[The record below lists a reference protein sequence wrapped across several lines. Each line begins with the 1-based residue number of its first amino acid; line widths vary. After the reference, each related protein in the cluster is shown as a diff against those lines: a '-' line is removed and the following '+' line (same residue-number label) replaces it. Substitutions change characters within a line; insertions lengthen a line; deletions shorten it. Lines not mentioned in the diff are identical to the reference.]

1 MFDELSAWEELQAP
15 TEPIK
20 TLNLYPYQDKFITG
34 CRNARASVQKRLV
47 AYLPTGG
54 GKTVVAIGIVKM
66 AQEKGKR
73 VAFVCN
79 RVQLIQ
85 QTSENFTAYGIK
97 HGIIQ
102 GSNTRDHDADVV
114 VASIQT
120 LAKRGMDDYDLL
132 ILDEC
137 HACAGTKA
145 YAEIMRGKVT
155 VGLTATPYQ
164 KGLGR
169 VVPSLGGPLF
179 ESIVAGVT
187 MRELIDTGYLVDA
200 DVWAPAD
207 PDLRGVKTV
216 AGDYQ
221 EDQLG
226 EAMDKAQLVGDIVSH
241 WLKLAPGTQTM
252 VFAVNIAHSRHICDQ
267 FKANGIAAVHVDYHM
282 TDEEKQAIYA
292 DFKAGRSMVLCNCAL
307 LSEGAD
313 FPACET
319 LILARPTKSKVRYV
333 QMFGRVLRTS
343 KETGKTRATV
353 LDHSGT
359 VKRLGFPWD
368 FSVTHLDDG
377 KPKKSSGGDQEKPE
391 PLPKPCPNCHY
402 MKPPR
407 TPVCPSCGFES
418 RMPNEVE
425 TAEGELVQ
433 LRGKKPKAQTR
444 LADMGKPSVYG
455 QLCQIAKDRQ
465 KSEKWILAQYKGI
478 FGTWPRQEYRLEPPS
493 PELLSW
499 IHSRNIAWAK
509 SQRSTA

>member
-1 MFDELSAWEELQAP
+1 MSADLDLWEELQGYP
-15 TEPIK
+15 EPK
-20 TLNLYPYQDKFITG
+20 SFTMHPYQEKLVRG
-34 CRNARASVQKRLV
+34 CRNAIANGQKRV
-47 AYLPTGG
+47 IAYLPTAG
-54 GKTVVAIGIVKM
+54 GKTVVAMGIVKN
-66 AQEKGKR
+66 ALEKGKR
-73 VAFVCN
+73 IAFVCN

-85 QTSENFTAYGIK
+85 QTSEKFNTYGIR

-102 GSNTRDHDADVV
+102 GSNTRDPRASVV

-120 LAKRGMDDYDLL
+120 LDKRGMDDYDLL

-145 YAEIMRGKVT
+145 YAEIMRGKIT
-155 VGLTATPYQ
+155 IGLTATPYQ

-169 VVPSLGGPLF
+169 VIPSLGGPLF
-179 ESIVAGVT
+179 EGIVAGVT

-207 PDLRGVKTV
+207 PDLRGVKVV

-226 EAMDKAQLVGDIVSH
+226 QAMDKAPLVGDIVSH
-241 WLKLAPGTQTM
+241 WFKLSPNRQTM
-252 VFAVNIAHSRHICDQ
+252 VFAVNIAHSKHICAQ
-267 FKANGIAAVHVDYHM
+267 FLAAGVAAVHVDYHM

-343 KETGKTRATV
+343 VETGKTRAIV

-368 FSVTHLDDG
+368 FAVTHLDDR
-377 KPKKSSGGDQEKPE
+377 KHKESAACEADKPE
-391 PLPKPCPNCHY
+391 PLPKACPKCHFV
-402 MKPPR
+402 KPPK
-407 TPVCPSCGFES
+407 TPECPSCGFKAERPS
-418 RMPNEVE
+418 DVE

-433 LRGKKPKAQTR
+433 VRGKKPKAQVQ
-444 LADMGKPSVYG
+444 LHDMGKSSIYG
-455 QLCQIAKDRQ
+455 QLCQLAHDRK
-465 KSEKWILAQYKGI
+465 KSEKWVIANYKGI
-478 FGTWPRQEYRLEPPS
+478 FGTWPRQEYHLVTPT

-499 IHSRNIAWAK
+499 IHSKNIAWAK
-509 SQRSTA
+509 SKRAA

>member
-1 MFDELSAWEELQAP
+1 MAFDLDLWQELQAIP
-15 TEPIK
+15 EPLEF
-20 TLNLYPYQDKFITG
+20 TLHPYQEKLVNG
-34 CRNARASVQKRLV
+34 CRHAMASGLKRIV
-47 AYLPTGG
+47 AYLPTAG
-54 GKTVVAIGIVKM
+54 GKTMVAMGIVKN
-66 AQEKGKR
+66 AREKGKR

-85 QTSENFTAYGIK
+85 QTSQKFTDYGIG
-97 HGIIQ
+97 HGVIQ
-102 GSNTRDHDADVV
+102 GANTRDPHADVV

-120 LAKRGMDDYDLL
+120 LDKRGMDDYDLL

-145 YAEIMRGKVT
+145 YAEIMRGKLT
-155 VGLTATPYQ
+155 IGLTATPYQ

-169 VVPSLGGPLF
+169 VVPALGGPLF
-179 ESIVAGVT
+179 ETIVAGVT
-187 MRELIDTGYLVDA
+187 MRELINSGFLVDA

-207 PDLRGVKTV
+207 PDLRGVKVV

-226 EAMDKAQLVGDIVSH
+226 VAMNQAPLVGDIVSH
-241 WLKLAPGTQTM
+241 WFKLSHNRQTM
-252 VFAVNIAHSRHICDQ
+252 VFAVNIAHSKHICQQ
-267 FKANGIAAVHVDYHM
+267 FKDNGIDAVHVDYHM

-319 LILARPTKSKVRYV
+319 LILARPTRSKVRFV

-343 KETGKTRATV
+343 ADTGKTRAIV

-368 FSVTHLDDG
+368 FSVTSLDDG
-377 KPKKSSGGDQEKPE
+377 KPKRSEGSDKEKPE
-391 PLPKPCPNCHY
+391 PLPKACPKCHF
-402 MKPPR
+402 MKPPK
-407 TPVCPSCGFES
+407 TPECPSCGFKAE
-418 RMPNEVE
+418 RPNEVE
-425 TAEGELVQ
+425 TEDGELVQ

-444 LADMGKPSVYG
+444 LQDMGRASIYG
-455 QLCQIAKDRQ
+455 QLCQLARQ
-465 KSEKWILAQYKGI
+465 RGKSEKWVLAQYKGI
-478 FGTWPRQEYRLEPPS
+478 FGTWPRQEYRLEAPT

-499 IHSRNIAWAK
+499 VHSKNIAWAK
-509 SQRSTA
+509 SQRAA

>member
-1 MFDELSAWEELQAP
+1 MIDEASVWAELQAP

-20 TLNLYPYQDKFITG
+20 SLSLYPYQEKLIAG
-34 CRNARASVQKRLV
+34 CRKALATGQKRV
-47 AYLPTGG
+47 IAYLPTAG
-54 GKTVVAIGIVKM
+54 GKTVVAVGIVKM

-73 VAFVCN
+73 VAFICN

-85 QTSENFTAYGIK
+85 QTSEKFASYGIK

-102 GSNTRDHDADVV
+102 GANTRDHREDVV

-120 LAKRGMDDYDLL
+120 IDRRGFDDYDLL

-145 YAEIMRGKVT
+145 YEKIMKGKVSI
-155 VGLTATPYQ
+155 GLTATSYQ

-169 VVPSLGGPLF
+169 NIPTLGGPLF

-187 MRELIDTGYLVDA
+187 MRELIETGYLVDA

-207 PDLRGVKTV
+207 PDLKGVKTV

-226 EAMDKAQLVGDIVSH
+226 AAMNKAQLVGDIVAHWFKLSH
-241 WLKLAPGTQTM
+241 GKQTM

-282 TDEEKQAIYA
+282 SDEEKRAIYA
-292 DFKAGRSMVLCNCAL
+292 DFKAGKSMVLCNCAL

-343 KETGKTRATV
+343 KETGKVRALV

-359 VKRLGFPWD
+359 VQRLGFPWD

-377 KPKKSSGGDQEKPE
+377 KPKKSTGGEQEKPE
-391 PLPKPCPNCHY
+391 PLPKPCPHCHY

-407 TPVCPSCGFES
+407 TPKCPSCGFES
-418 RMPNEVE
+418 RRPNEVE
-425 TAEGELVQ
+425 TADGELVQ
-433 LRGKKPKAQTR
+433 LRGKKPKAQVR
-444 LADMGKPSVYG
+444 LQEMGKASIYA
-455 QLCQIAKDRQ
+455 QLCQIAADRSKQ
-465 KSEKWILAQYKGI
+465 EKWINANYKDI
-478 FGTWPRQEYRLEPPS
+478 FGTWPRQERRMEEPT

-499 IHSRNIAWAK
+499 IRHKNIAWAK
-509 SQRSTA
+509 GHGRVA

>member
-1 MFDELSAWEELQAP
+1 MSFDQDFYEDLHPPVHSF
-15 TEPIK
+15 
-20 TLNLYPYQDKFITG
+20 TLHPYQDRLVTG
-34 CRNARASVQKRLV
+34 CRTAMARGMKRIV
-47 AYLPTGG
+47 AYLPTAG
-54 GKTVVAIGIVKM
+54 GKTVVAIGIVKN
-66 AQEKGKR
+66 AIEKGKR

-85 QTSENFTAYGIK
+85 QTSEKFTTYGIR

-102 GSNTRDHDADVV
+102 GSNTRDPHADVV

-120 LAKRGMDDYDLL
+120 LDKRGMDDYDLL

-145 YAEIMRGKVT
+145 YAEIMKGKLT
-155 VGLTATPYQ
+155 IGLTATPYQ

-169 VVPSLGGPLF
+169 NIPDLGGPLF
-179 ESIVAGVT
+179 ETIVAGVT
-187 MRELIDTGYLVDA
+187 MRGLIDTGYLVDA

-207 PDLRGVKTV
+207 PDLRGVKVV

-226 EAMDKAQLVGDIVSH
+226 AAMDKAPLVGDIVSH
-241 WLKLAPGTQTM
+241 WFKLAHNKQTM
-252 VFAVNIAHSRHICDQ
+252 VFAVNIAHSKHICKQ
-267 FKANGIAAVHVDYHM
+267 FRDAGVEAVHVDYHM
-282 TDEEKQAIYA
+282 TDEEKQGIYA

-313 FPACET
+313 FPACEA
-319 LILARPTKSKVRYV
+319 LILARPTRSKVRFV

-343 KETGKTRATV
+343 AETGKTRAIV

-377 KPKKSSGGDQEKPE
+377 KHKESAGCEADKPE
-391 PLPKPCPNCHY
+391 PLPKACIKCAF
-402 MKPPR
+402 MKPPK
-407 TPVCPSCGFES
+407 TPVCPSCGFKAEKPS
-418 RMPNEVE
+418 DIE
-425 TAEGELVQ
+425 TEEGELVQ
-433 LRGKKPKAQTR
+433 VRGKKPKAQTQ
-444 LADMGKPSVYG
+444 LIDMGKPSIYG
-455 QLCQIAKDRQ
+455 QLCQVASDRK
-465 KSEKWILAQYKGI
+465 KSDGWIKANYKNI
-478 FGTWPRQEYRLEPPS
+478 FGTWPRQDYHLVTPT

-499 IHSRNIAWAK
+499 IHSKNIAWAK
-509 SQRSTA
+509 SRRVA

>member
-1 MFDELSAWEELQAP
+1 MFDELGIWDLLQ
-15 TEPIK
+15 EPQPEVK
-20 TLNLYPYQDKFITG
+20 TITLHPYQQKLVDG
-34 CRNARASVQKRLV
+34 CRSEIASGKKRII
-47 AYLPTGG
+47 AYLPTAG
-54 GKTVVAIGIVKM
+54 GKTMVSMGIIKM
-66 AQEKGKR
+66 SRSKGKR

-85 QTSENFTAYGIK
+85 QTSDKFREYGIQ
-97 HGIIQ
+97 HGVIQ

-120 LAKRGMDDYDLL
+120 LNKRGMVDYDLL

-137 HACAGTKA
+137 HACPGTKA
-145 YAEIMRGKVT
+145 YAEIMRGKIT
-155 VGLTATPYQ
+155 IGLTATPYQ
-164 KGLGR
+164 RGMGR
-169 VVPSLGGPLF
+169 VVETVGGPLF

-187 MRELIDTGYLVDA
+187 MRELIDAGYLVDA

-226 EAMDKAQLVGDIVSH
+226 DAMNKAQLVGDIVSH
-241 WLKLAPGTQTM
+241 WLKLSYGKQTM

-267 FKANGIAAVHVDYHM
+267 FRANGINAVHVDYHM
-282 TDEEKQAIYA
+282 TDDEKQSIYS
-292 DFKAGRSMVLCNCAL
+292 DFKYGRSMVLCNCAL

-343 KETGKTRATV
+343 KETGKKRAIV

-377 KPKKSSGGDQEKPE
+377 KPKKSGGDAQEKPE
-391 PLPKPCPNCHY
+391 ALPKPCPQCHY
-402 MKPPR
+402 MKPPK
-407 TPVCPSCGFES
+407 TPICPSCGFES
-418 RMPNEVE
+418 KRPNEIE
-425 TAEGELVQ
+425 TADGELVQ
-433 LRGKKPKAQTR
+433 LRGKKPKAQAR
-444 LADMGKPSVYG
+444 IHDMGKSSVYG
-455 QLCQIAKDRQ
+455 QLCQIAKDRN
-465 KSEKWILAQYKGI
+465 KCEKWVLAQYKGI
-478 FGTWPRQEYRLEPPS
+478 FGTWPRQEFHLEQPS

-509 SQRSTA
+509 SHRATP

>member
-1 MFDELSAWEELQAP
+1 MTFDLDLWRELQTVP
-15 TEPIK
+15 EPQEF
-20 TLNLYPYQDKFITG
+20 TLHHYQEKLVNG
-34 CRNARASVQKRLV
+34 CRRAIANGQKRII
-47 AYLPTGG
+47 AYLPTAG
-54 GKTVVAIGIVKM
+54 GKTMVAMGIVKS
-66 AQEKGKR
+66 AREKGKR

-85 QTSENFTAYGIK
+85 QTSEKFTAYGIQ

-102 GSNTRDHDADVV
+102 GANTRDPHLPVV

-120 LAKRGMDDYDLL
+120 LDKRGMDDYDLL

-145 YAEIMRGKVT
+145 YAEIMRGKIT
-155 VGLTATPYQ
+155 IGLTATPYQ

-169 VVPSLGGPLF
+169 HHPKLGGPLF

-187 MRELIDTGYLVDA
+187 MRELIDTGFLVDA

-207 PDLRGVKTV
+207 PDLRGVKVV

-226 EAMDKAQLVGDIVSH
+226 EAMDKAPLVGDIISH
-241 WLKLAPGTQTM
+241 WFRLSHNRQTM
-252 VFAVNIAHSRHICDQ
+252 VFAVNIAHSKHICQQ
-267 FKANGIAAVHVDYHM
+267 FRDNGILAVHVDYRM
-282 TDEEKQAIYA
+282 TDEEKQDIYA

-319 LILARPTKSKVRYV
+319 LILARPTRSKVRFV

-343 KETGKTRATV
+343 VETGKTKAIV

-377 KPKKSSGGDQEKPE
+377 KPKKSGGSDKEKPE
-391 PLPKPCPNCHY
+391 PLPKACPKCHF
-402 MKPPR
+402 MKPPK
-407 TPVCPSCGFES
+407 TPICPGCGFKSE
-418 RMPNEVE
+418 RPNEVE
-425 TAEGELVQ
+425 TEEGELVQ
-433 LRGKKPKAQTR
+433 LRGKKPKAQVK
-444 LADMGKPSVYG
+444 LQDMGRASIYG
-455 QLCQIAKDRQ
+455 QLCQLAHDRS
-465 KSEKWILAQYKGI
+465 KSEKWVIANFKGI
-478 FGTWPRQEYRLEPPS
+478 FDTWPRQEYHLVTPT

-499 IHSRNIAWAK
+499 IHSKNIAWAK
-509 SQRSTA
+509 SRKAA

>member
-1 MFDELSAWEELQAP
+1 MFDELAAWEELQGPAP
-15 TEPIK
+15 VVK
-20 TLNLYPYQDKFITG
+20 TFTLHPYQEKLVSG
-34 CRNARASVQKRLV
+34 CRTALGSGQKRII

-54 GKTVVAIGIVKM
+54 GKTIVAMGIVKM

-85 QTSENFTAYGIK
+85 QTSENFTTYGIK

-102 GSNTRDHDADVV
+102 GANTRDHRADVV

-120 LAKRGMDDYDLL
+120 IAKRGMDDYDLL

-207 PDLRGVKTV
+207 PDLKGVKTV

-282 TDEEKQAIYA
+282 TDEEKQAIYS

-313 FPACET
+313 FPAC
-319 LILARPTKSKVRYV
+319 
-333 QMFGRVLRTS
+333 
-343 KETGKTRATV
+343 
-353 LDHSGT
+353 
-359 VKRLGFPWD
+359 
-368 FSVTHLDDG
+368 
-377 KPKKSSGGDQEKPE
+377 
-391 PLPKPCPNCHY
+391 
-402 MKPPR
+402 
-407 TPVCPSCGFES
+407 
-418 RMPNEVE
+418 
-425 TAEGELVQ
+425 
-433 LRGKKPKAQTR
+433 
-444 LADMGKPSVYG
+444 
-455 QLCQIAKDRQ
+455 
-465 KSEKWILAQYKGI
+465 
-478 FGTWPRQEYRLEPPS
+478 
-493 PELLSW
+493 
-499 IHSRNIAWAK
+499 
-509 SQRSTA
+509 

>member
-1 MFDELSAWEELQAP
+1 MIDEASVWEELQCLPA
-15 TEPIK
+15 TK
-20 TLNLYPYQDKFITG
+20 TLSLYQYQEKLIDG
-34 CRNARASVQKRLV
+34 CRNALRQGHKRV
-47 AYLPTGG
+47 IAYLPTGG

-85 QTSENFTAYGIK
+85 QTSENFTTYGIK

-102 GSNTRDHDADVV
+102 GANTRDFRADVV

-120 LAKRGMDDYDLL
+120 LDRRGMDDYDLL

-145 YAEIMRGKVT
+145 YSEIMRGKIAI
-155 VGLTATPYQ
+155 GLTATSYQ

-169 VVPSLGGPLF
+169 NVPSLGGPLF
-179 ESIVAGVT
+179 ESVVAGVT
-187 MRELIDTGYLVDA
+187 MRELIETGYLVDA

-207 PDLRGVKTV
+207 PDLKGVRTV

-226 EAMDKAQLVGDIVSH
+226 AAMNKAQLVGDIVAHWFKLSH
-241 WLKLAPGTQTM
+241 GKQTM
-252 VFAVNIAHSRHICDQ
+252 VFAVNIAHSKHICEQ
-267 FKANGIAAVHVDYHM
+267 FQANGIAAVHVDYHM
-282 TDEEKQAIYA
+282 SDEEKRAIYA
-292 DFKAGRSMVLCNCAL
+292 DFKAGKSMVLCNCAL

-343 KETGKTRATV
+343 KETGKTRALV

-359 VKRLGFPWD
+359 VQRLGFPWD

-377 KPKKSSGGDQEKPE
+377 KPHKSEGGAKEKPE
-391 PLPKPCPNCHY
+391 PLPKKCPHCDY
-402 MKPPR
+402 MKPPK
-407 TPVCPSCGFES
+407 TSKCPSCGFEAK
-418 RMPNEVE
+418 RPNEVE
-425 TAEGELVQ
+425 TEDGELVQ
-433 LRGKKPKAQTR
+433 LRGKKPTKQ
-444 LADMGKPSVYG
+444 LALQERGKQAIYSELLWLEIQRGKKKGWAGCNY
-455 QLCQIAKDRQ
+455 KD
-465 KSEKWILAQYKGI
+465 I
-478 FGTWPRQEYRLEPPS
+478 FGVYPRGLNDVQAPPHGD
-493 PELLSW
+493 LMMW
-499 IHSRNIAWAK
+499 VRHKQIAWAK
-509 SQRSTA
+509 SHGRVA